1 MSAPASSSVAPSRHG
16 AGVVRLIGVF
26 KLGKGLLSV
35 AAAISVFDL
44 IHKDLGDVVLEWA
57 RRLHVDP
64 GNKVV
69 QDLLVRALT
78 VTKRQLFVLGFVL
91 VAYAVMF
98 TIEGIGLVLV
108 KHWAEWMTVITTC
121 ALIPFEVYEIIH
133 RPTWIKIAALTINI
147 AAAVY
152 LIVRVRSD
160 AKERRAKEGLSSN

>member
-1 MSAPASSSVAPSRHG
+1 
-16 AGVVRLIGVF
+16 VVRLIGVL
-26 KLGKGLLSV
+26 KLGKGLLSI

-44 IHKDLGDVVLEWA
+44 IHRNLGDVILEWS
-57 RRLHVDP
+57 RRLHIDP
-64 GNKVV
+64 GHKVV

-78 VTKRQLFVLGFVL
+78 VTKKQLFVLGLVL

-98 TIEGIGLVLV
+98 TIEGVGLLLL

-133 RPTWIKIAALTINI
+133 RPTWLKAAAIAINI

-152 LIVRVRSD
+152 LVVRVRLD
-160 AKERRAKEGLSSN
+160 ARDRRASEGLSSS